1 VNESDTAVIPMQNGV
16 DASERLAP
24 ILGNQ
29 AATGGRFRREKI
41 VP

>member
-1 VNESDTAVIPMQNGV
+1 MIPVQNGV
-16 DASERLAP
+16 ATSGRLAP

-29 AATGGRFRREKI
+29 AVMGDRFGREKI